1 MNTIKNLQIRIFT
14 FFCLI
19 LCFGALNPVG
29 AQINKEQLALDIYK
43 ADEANTQQ
51 LKEFIWKRK
60 SDVSIDGEVKLTTI
74 TEFSFD
80 DAGELQ
86 ATMVD
91 AKSSVKKKPGLRGKA
106 QSNAIEAKA
115 EYVQQALELSMAY
128 TFMTKG
134 QLLDF
139 FDKATITDKDG
150 IITAIAENVYVKG
163 DKLTI
168 VIEAATKLFVKKTF
182 SSLLGSDA
190 ISGVLDYEKFS
201 SGVNHGSTT
210 LLEMPA
216 QNMKIVALNQD
227 YSQRIK

>member
-80 DAGELQ
+80 DTGELQ
-86 ATMVD
+86 ATIVD
-91 AKSSVKKKPGLRGKA
+91 AESSVKKKPGLRGKA